1 MAKGLRY
8 TPPDWLEDEAKDYIA
23 EVVKDLNRNNNL
35 KKVDIGAIHMLAISY
50 SQFIQASRQVSTEG
64 ATISNY
70 RGDPIKHPAVN
81 ISKDALAQA
90 MRIITE
96 YGLTL
101 KSRESMA
108 VTKKDDKTDSPLGDF
123 FKEGGKPV

>member
-1 MAKGLRY
+1 MAKGIRY
-8 TPPDWLEDEAKDYIA
+8 TPPIWLEDEAKTYIA
-23 EVVKDLNRNNNL
+23 EVVKDLNGNNNL

-50 SQFIQASRQVSTEG
+50 SQFIQASRQVSKEG
-64 ATISNY
+64 ATINNY
-70 RGDPIKHPAVN
+70 RGDPVKHPAVN

-101 KSRESMA
+101 KSRESISA
-108 VTKKDDKTDSPLGDF
+108 TKSEDNTDTPLAEF
-123 FKEGGKPV
+123 YKGGKKP